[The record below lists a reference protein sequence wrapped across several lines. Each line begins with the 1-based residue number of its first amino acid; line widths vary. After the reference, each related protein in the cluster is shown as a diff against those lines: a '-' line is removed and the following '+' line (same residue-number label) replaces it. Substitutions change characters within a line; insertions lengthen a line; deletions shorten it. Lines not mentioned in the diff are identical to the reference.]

1 MKEVV
6 VYSAP
11 WCAGCKTLKTAL
23 SKAGI
28 EFTEVDIDTPEGT
41 TKAKELGIKSIPVTT
56 IGDLKYIGS
65 KVETIKELIFHIESE
80 V

>member
-1 MKEVV
+1 MKGVV

-11 WCAGCKTLKTAL
+11 WCAGCKTLKAAL
-23 SKAGI
+23 SGASI
-28 EFTEVDIDTPEGT
+28 EFAEVDIDTPEGM
-41 TKAKELGIKSIPVTT
+41 TKAKELGIKNIPVTT

-65 KVETIKELIFHIESE
+65 KVETIKEIIFHIESG

>member
-1 MKEVV
+1 MREVT

-11 WCAGCKTLKTAL
+11 WCAGCKTLKAAL

-28 EFTEVDIDTPEGT
+28 VFTEVDIDTSEGMA
-41 TKAKELGIKSIPVTT
+41 KAKELDIKSIPVTT
-56 IGDLKYIGS
+56 IGDFKYIGS
-65 KVETIKELIFHIESE
+65 KVETIKEIISIVEE

>member
-1 MKEVV
+1 MREVV

-11 WCAGCKTLKTAL
+11 WCAGCKTLKASL
-23 SKAGI
+23 SEAGV
-28 EFTEVDIDTPEGT
+28 EFTEVDIDTPEGM

-65 KVETIKELIFHIESE
+65 KVETIKEIIFHIESE

>member
-6 VYSAP
+6 VYSTP
-11 WCAGCKTLKTAL
+11 WCAGCKTLKAAL
-23 SKAGI
+23 SGAGI
-28 EFTEVDIDTPEGT
+28 EFTEVDIDTPEGM

-56 IGDLKYIGS
+56 IGGLKYIGS
-65 KVETIKELIFHIESE
+65 KVEAVKELIFHIESE